1 MRNILG
7 KLKLI
12 FLIPVWLIASNVQVS
27 VDKREVTRGDTVTF
41 TITAEGE
48 NIDFPVINSIDNF
61 PILGTAQRSNI
72 SIINGNITKSLSKS
86 YTFAPMK
93 DVTIPSFELKIDGKS
108 YKTEPIKVKV
118 TKVAASLAGSD
129 AILTMST
136 DKREV
141 HVGEPVNLTVTLK
154 YRRDKNFVESQIES
168 PQFSNFWIKQ
178 AGNVKEYVEGN
189 YIVKK
194 VKFIIFPQK
203 AGEFNLDP
211 MTAKLSRRVA
221 VQQPFGNDPF
231 FNDDFFNTMFAR
243 LETKRVAS
251 NTISLKVKQLPDNLE
266 LFGKFDISVTVDKK
280 EVEANKPVRVGIR
293 IDGYGNIDDIK
304 KFDLNIPDSVVYADE
319 PKVDTHIINGKY
331 GGTFMQTIT
340 VVADSNFT
348 IPALTLKFVDS
359 ETKEPTEIKSK
370 PIKIFVK
377 GGKKTD
383 ATVAQKEVKQPEVV
397 EKNSEKRE
405 SNLNSVEFKQK
416 ESSTSNW
423 LIFVIGL
430 LVGILSAFAIS
441 KFKKSRVSVK
451 SISNKAHAIRKAK
464 DEKEL
469 FELLLPYIKD
479 DPQIEDAV
487 KKLEENLFKGANHH
501 VDKKLLARLIEE
513 IEEENDEV
521 KEGVK

>member
-7 KLKLI
+7 KLITL

-61 PILGTAQRSNI
+61 PVLGTAQRSNI

-93 DVTIPSFELKIDGKS
+93 DVTIPSFELKIDGKT
-108 YKTEPIKVKV
+108 YKTDPIKVKV
-118 TKVAASLAGSD
+118 TKVATSSAGSD
-129 AILTMST
+129 AILTMSV

-154 YRRDKNFVESQIES
+154 YRRDKNYVESQVES
-168 PQFSNFWIKQ
+168 PEFSNFWIKQ
-178 AGNVKEYVEGN
+178 VGNVQEYVEGN

-194 VKFIIFPQK
+194 VKYIIFPQK
-203 AGEFNLDP
+203 AGNFKLEPL
-211 MTAKLSRRVA
+211 TAKLARRVA
-221 VQQPFGNDPF
+221 VKQPFGNDPF

-243 LETKRVAS
+243 LETKRIAS
-251 NTISLKVKQLPDNLE
+251 NTLSIEVKPLPNSLE
-266 LFGKFDISVTVDKK
+266 LYGKFDISVTVDKK
-280 EVEANKPVRVGIR
+280 EVEANKPVKVGIR

-304 KFDLNIPDSVVYADE
+304 KFDLNIPDAVVYADE
-319 PKVDTHIINGKY
+319 PKIDTRISNGKY

-340 VVADSNFT
+340 VVAESNFT
-348 IPALTLKFVDS
+348 IPSLTLKFVDS
-359 ETKEPTEIKSK
+359 ETNQPTEIKSE

-377 GGKKTD
+377 GGKKADTNIE
-383 ATVAQKEVKQPEVV
+383 QKIVKQPEVV
-397 EKNSEKRE
+397 KKDSKDKENNVGSAML
-405 SNLNSVEFKQK
+405 SQK
-416 ESSTSNW
+416 EQTASGW
-423 LIFVIGL
+423 LMFIIGL
-430 LVGILSAFAIS
+430 AVGVLSAFGIS
-441 KFKKSRVSVK
+441 KFRQNRVSMK
-451 SISNKAHAIRKAK
+451 SLSSKARAIRQAK

-487 KKLEENLFKGANHH
+487 KKLEENLFKGASHRI
-501 VDKKLLARLIEE
+501 DKKLLAEIIEE
-513 IEEENDEV
+513 IEEESGDS
-521 KEGVK
+521 KRGV